1 MSARLAG
8 RLDPLLARGFT
19 VEPRPLRARTFWWGL
34 AALVVLAAALRL
46 TGLDRTALWMDE
58 AFTVA
63 VAELPVPTLLFGR
76 VDNHPPLVFLIQHAW
91 QAVVSDPALWRVPS
105 AVTGLLSVI
114 AAGLMVRDQ
123 AGARAGLIAAA
134 LVALSTSNVYFSQE
148 IRMYI
153 HVVLGAALA
162 MWGALGHT
170 TPGRLRPNAYA
181 ALYVIGG
188 AIAIWSHIIG
198 LIVMALIGFA
208 SLAAGWMAGDQRIA
222 FARAWFV
229 RNLIVFV
236 IVLPW
241 LVQIPSA
248 IATFPGVNPA
258 PITDAPWYFRNATG
272 FPGAGPVAIMF
283 EALLYGLALLSLPLA
298 WRAGRRDLGL
308 LLGALV
314 VVYPLLIT
322 VLHLQ
327 TAILTNR
334 VFLPATLA
342 IAFGAAW
349 SLSRF
354 RAPSAG
360 LALAAALIA
369 VSALSTATE
378 LRHRIKPEDYRG
390 AYAFADAEGYGDAPV
405 IVTASF
411 PATAAWAA
419 RPGQRIYFDERGGVL
434 RYPGPGFWAIAGN
447 SMNAF
452 RLSSAQDMDA
462 ALGGGLLVE
471 GGLDKALEEDERAL
485 VIVTGRGSGGAIDAA
500 LQEIGFVQVGA
511 RHITGRAADEPIF
524 HQPLTHVRLFER
536 RTEQDRR

>member
-1 MSARLAG
+1 MMTRHLQ
-8 RLDPLLARGFT
+8 RLDALLRSGFSPDAYPIRG
-19 VEPRPLRARTFWWGL
+19 RTFPL
-34 AALVVLAAALRL
+34 AFAALIVLAAALRL
-46 TGLDRTALWMDE
+46 SGLDRTGLWMDE

-63 VAELPVPTLLFGR
+63 VAQLPVPTLLFGR

-91 QAVVSDPALWRVPS
+91 QSVVTDPALWRLPS
-105 AVTGLLSVI
+105 AVTGLFGVI
-114 AAGLMVRDQ
+114 AVGLMVRDQ

-134 LVALSTSNVYFSQE
+134 LIALSTSNVYFSQE

-170 TPGRLRPNAYA
+170 TPGRLGPRRCA

-188 AIAIWSHIIG
+188 AIAIWSHVIG

-208 SLAAGWMAGDQRIA
+208 SLAAGWMAGGERLG

-229 RNLIVFV
+229 RNFILLV

-248 IATFPGVNPA
+248 MATFPGVNPA
-258 PITDAPWYFRNATG
+258 PVIDAPWYFRNATG
-272 FPGAGPVAIMF
+272 FPGAGPVAILF
-283 EALLYGLALLSLPLA
+283 EALLYGLALLSVPLA
-298 WRAGRRDLGL
+298 WRGGRRDLAL
-308 LLGALV
+308 LLGALII
-314 VVYPLLIT
+314 VYPLIIT
-322 VLHLQ
+322 ALHLQ

-349 SLSRF
+349 SLSRL
-354 RAPSAG
+354 RAPRAG
-360 LALAAALIA
+360 LALAAVLIA
-369 VSALSTATE
+369 VSALSTANE

-390 AYAFADAEGYGDAPV
+390 AYAFADTEGYGDAPV

-419 RPGQRIYFDERGGVL
+419 SPGRRVYFSERGGLL
-434 RYPGPGFWAIAGN
+434 RYPGPDFWKIAGN
-447 SMNAF
+447 SINAF
-452 RLSSAQDMDA
+452 RRSSAREIDT
-462 ALGGGLLVE
+462 ALDGGLLVE
-471 GGLDKALEEDERAL
+471 GGLAEALAGDTQAL
-485 VIVTGRGSGGAIDAA
+485 VIVTGRNSGGKIDAA
-500 LQEIGFVQVGA
+500 LHDIGFVQVEA
-511 RHITGRAADEPIF
+511 AHIRGRAAAEPIF

-536 RTEQDRR
+536 RTVRDGS